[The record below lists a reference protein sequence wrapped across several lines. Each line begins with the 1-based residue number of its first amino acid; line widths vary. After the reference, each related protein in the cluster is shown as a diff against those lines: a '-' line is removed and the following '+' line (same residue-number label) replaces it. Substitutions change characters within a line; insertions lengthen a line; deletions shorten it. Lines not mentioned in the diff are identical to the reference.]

1 MPQPLEI
8 RTDDMKVTV
17 YTTTY
22 CAWCRRAEQLL
33 DRRGIAYS
41 TIDVTDDPDMR
52 EQLEQ
57 RANGRSTVPVIFF
70 DDRVIGGYQELA
82 SLDAAGGLVALAA
95 AAGDAVAE
103 S

>member
-1 MPQPLEI
+1 
-8 RTDDMKVTV
+8 MKVTV

-33 DRRGIAYS
+33 DRRRIAYS
-41 TIDVTDDPDMR
+41 TVDVTNDPEAR
-52 EQLEQ
+52 EELVE

-82 SLDAAGGLVALAA
+82 NLDAAGGLAGLA
-95 AAGDAVAE
+95 VPAE
-103 S
+103 EMGKR